1 MFGELVDD
9 VHPEDVDPGRLEMAD
24 DLGHQLVRFIRLI
37 SRVGSHLAAAKKDG
51 VETAAYALL
60 ACLVMEGPRRTT
72 SLAEAVHS
80 DTSTVSRQ
88 IASLVRLGLV
98 ERRPDPQDGR
108 ACQLA
113 ATPEGERVFDYNRK
127 QRDAHI
133 ARMLEKWDD
142 SEVRELV
149 SLLDRFN
156 SDFEVYRPHL
166 LGSIR
171 KTNEDEG
178 GPTR

>member
-1 MFGELVDD
+1 MFGELAAV
-9 VHPEDVDPGRLEMAD
+9 PLEDIDPDRLDMAD
-24 DLGHQLVRFIRLI
+24 DLGHQLIRFIRLI
-37 SRVGSHLAAAKKDG
+37 SRVGAHFAAAQKDG

-72 SLAEAVHS
+72 ALAEAVHS
-80 DTSTVSRQ
+80 DISTVSRQ
-88 IASLVRLGLV
+88 SATLVRLGLV

-108 ACQLA
+108 ACLLA

-133 ARMLEKWDD
+133 ARMLGKWDD

-156 SDFEVYRPHL
+156 TDFEVYRPQM
-166 LGSIR
+166 LGNIR
-171 KTNEDEG
+171 RTTEDEG